1 MGDRKHRQKHT
12 GKRFGSKL
20 LPGPEKKRKIYESQ
34 VLNSSERR
42 VRLLSDSEVSDPA
55 RRVVCVSAGEERD
68 DVGSCLTA
76 SVPEL
81 VSVVAVQRPA
91 KPCQEEGEDSAVFKK
106 LQELLD
112 ESTPSG
118 SKETVDTPS

>member
-55 RRVVCVSAGEERD
+55 RRAVCVSANEERD
-68 DVGSCLTA
+68 DVRVWSDFVCIGACIH
-76 SVPEL
+76 
-81 VSVVAVQRPA
+81 R
-91 KPCQEEGEDSAVFKK
+91 GDSK
-106 LQELLD
+106 
-112 ESTPSG
+112 SSH
-118 SKETVDTPS
+118 TV